1 MLRCLCSPC
10 MGRSGLK
17 SFDAAELTEQ
27 PGGNVP
33 VTAAAASNSTLAGT
47 GSASIYAGDVT
58 QTIFLGPV
66 TGTGLALGPSLPS
79 SDTVYVPICSPFL
92 KSRSI
97 KATDTE
103 DGSPTRKTDGE
114 PSDLPPGSALSSPS
128 RSGPNAQAS
137 ADGFRPNISPRAC
150 NSIPAFHS
158 QPASIY
164 SSCDQQPPSQSK
176 PQQASLTGD
185 VSISTL
191 SLQPSALL
199 PGQLFLIQ
207 QATSSSQSG
216 GCVTSTNASLPL
228 LPSNITCNAAHLST
242 GTSVRSEAAT
252 ETTLRLP
259 RELSGAPPPVA
270 LLGSEASTTRLV
282 ECSTYESV
290 DTPVRTS
297 SASPTVNGSNIVR
310 PIATMV
316 PASCG
321 PVGSCA
327 FGGASRKVSHVRGGT
342 PPAGGPSPT
351 FSLFGALQ
359 AFVEQRHAGDAAPT
373 AGAGSPAG
381 AAAQAQ
387 VQVQG
392 DHFHGFDRGALC
404 TDSQDMPTATLSRV
418 RSVLTPCGRPT
429 GESSHSRWPMVSEG
443 DDSGPAPQNATGARR
458 GNGSGSK
465 WPQTSRGSATGLNA
479 GHDVEEGIVIGG
491 LNIESTN
498 SNSNMAV
505 GAPSAD
511 HRVGG
516 LFAAAVS
523 GRTSRTS
530 TLGEDVLGIF
540 SCGRPLSRPHS
551 FDGMASFLSAAN
563 NTYLMDDNYKV
574 STGQSGALI
583 GCTGSDTDGS
593 RTDNAISV
601 VSGGGGLR
609 SGGGAQ
615 RGGGGNG
622 SRAMRMQQKAERRE
636 FLSAARSINAVLQD
650 VQILSLLGAGAHGKV
665 YKGALKDRFVAVKVI
680 IHDTDV
686 RSAIP
691 VSSLTGIRHVP
702 SSTSLA
708 NGGATGIN
716 SGPMPGS
723 ALECDLPTSKTASGA
738 PAPSAGA
745 LTAFTRAGLDAS
757 YGSGSDVMLPGG
769 PGVAGISLGSIR
781 RGASSSGT
789 RPAEHL
795 LRYQRA
801 GSSSLHTLPLVLPGG
816 GDSGSQGAGAPTLPV
831 LSLPGMTPVV
841 MPHKHML
848 EGLISASAQH
858 PNIVET
864 YRIVTQ
870 LLSAPSMPAFVVTR
884 GSQTPLW
891 ETTNF
896 APAAFLKLGNGSVGG
911 GLRKVSRA
919 GSTSGSAAAA
929 AGNAFGTGPGA
940 THDRLQGISS
950 IPSAWPTSQA
960 GLDTDAVKGP
970 STIGPTSSFPG
981 ITGQSTAAIVE
992 ANASPP
998 KRRLSNPVPA
1008 TEPEGSCAAE
1018 LTAWDLPKLDP
1029 GATSTCLD
1037 NARSSSDMA
1046 DSRAGTPAQ
1055 RPASSGCPEESGSAK
1070 GLRCKEADKEILP
1083 LEGAPA
1089 DVREQALP
1097 GVVKLETAPKGDNL
1111 LSSDDTRIGL
1121 SCAVATAGTTGA
1133 VNAAPSSICASTLR
1147 ENSTLSVSALVR
1159 DGVSSGPVSGPGRL
1173 LAVADGS
1180 TSTAPQ
1186 RSSGHGSVGTAHTQS
1201 SSGSSIDVGG
1211 VPPGVAQPE
1220 RTSIDVGSRSSCLST
1235 GVAVVSASGLAQGE
1249 PETYY
1254 SGDMIPSQPTGEG
1267 YGTTEGHGS
1276 VNAGSLS
1283 QPLGVERQQE
1293 SGEKSPGRQGGGVRV
1308 ESEVAAQ
1315 AAGNNRGD
1323 PVTERSSADGTGSQD
1338 VDSAELILDMLG
1350 AQAAA
1355 QRTASFLRRQQQQQQ
1370 QQQQAALDVR
1380 GGASPQF
1387 LQCAQGARPAA
1398 LNPDQMEAAPWCV
1411 PFDGQE
1417 AEDIVGLMRHMATSR
1432 RNASGLGATT
1442 AAGSKASG
1450 GTNEVPS
1457 GSVQSSNLGGDS
1469 PSGDLP
1475 AAGYDY
1481 MVADDSSLML
1491 HRVETFGLSTALFST
1506 FRNSYAPTDHGS
1518 VSDRPPYRPLQY
1530 LRGSQPS
1537 TGSGAAFSVPGSLR
1551 GQAGTGVGLVGGV
1564 GGDYAGTESSATGMN
1579 PPYGISAQQAKQHE
1593 PSLHV
1598 ESAASLGSAHAMEA
1612 SLALPPPLQLALPS
1626 VPPPSLHN
1634 PSVAGNGLGPSA
1646 AWLPTIDELTAGVGA
1661 DPLQQSMSGTA
1672 LTAGRSSTGSTA
1684 RNLLLHTGS
1693 LGWGEQG
1700 GDAGV
1705 AGDSVG
1711 AGTATRTSNSSGG
1724 SLLSGTGIASQ
1735 NRSVLGPNPASTY
1748 GGQLMPAELHY
1759 GKLSWSN
1766 HTHTTGSTSA
1776 TAILNSGF
1784 TALLSSNNTTMT
1796 GGGSNPGAGGAGGGG
1811 NLVGS
1816 GMGSWRRGD
1825 STGVAGVSGF
1835 RRTTNVANTAGGTD
1849 TLIVNHGETAAVTAA
1864 TTTKNGTDIVHG
1876 GGIGS
1881 GAGPQGSLH
1890 SHTRNGGGSEMRPHA
1905 MVELQSR
1912 SSTDPHSSR
1921 SASGARRRAAAT
1933 AKVAWGRNAPG
1944 RERWQVLIVQE
1955 MCTRGNLR
1963 DAISSGAF
1971 HSSNA
1976 SAGTQVIAMQQ
1987 MLDTAAEIASAMSYL
2002 HNRAIVHGDLK
2013 TANVLLQRQ
2022 DSDPRGFVAKLADF
2036 GLARQMGARGAED
2049 GLLVS
2054 RIGTVTHMAPE
2065 TIRDNM
2071 VLLASDVYSFGVIL
2085 WELYCAKQPFANY
2098 SAFQLLSA
2106 VVQYDER
2113 PQFPSHC
2120 PPAYAALAIRCMARD
2135 PQQRPTFAQVHKELI
2150 CIRDELFGVSSSGSH
2165 FIQGL
2170 AGTLTVPLAQA
2181 HKEAKPDLQGRLQ
2194 AVAVANLSG
2203 DSGHGS
2209 GTLRGEVAQDSETT
2223 SGPLRELG
2231 MQDSV
2236 APQSSESW
2244 DVYGRRGDGI
2254 VDRETMV
2261 S

>member
-1 MLRCLCSPC
+1 MLRCLCPPC

-17 SFDAAELTEQ
+17 SFDAAELAEQ
-27 PGGNVP
+27 PGGTSVP
-33 VTAAAASNSTLAGT
+33 VTAAAAAAAASNLTLAGT
-47 GSASIYAGDVT
+47 ASVSICAEDVT
-58 QTIFLGPV
+58 QATFLGPV
-66 TGTGLALGPSLPS
+66 TGTGLALGPPLPS
-79 SDTVYVPICSPFL
+79 SDTVYVPLCSPSS

-97 KATDTE
+97 TATDAE

-114 PSDLPPGSALSSPS
+114 PLGLPPGSALSSPS
-128 RSGPNAQAS
+128 RSGPNAQTS
-137 ADGFRPNISPRAC
+137 ADGCRPTFSSRAC

-158 QPASIY
+158 QPASTY
-164 SSCDQQPPSQSK
+164 SSCDQQPPSQSQ
-176 PQQASLTGD
+176 PQQPSLTAG
-185 VSISTL
+185 VCISTL

-199 PGQLFLIQ
+199 PGHLFLIQ

-216 GCVTSTNASLPL
+216 GCVISTNASLPL
-228 LPSNITCNAAHLST
+228 LPSNMISNAGHLST
-242 GTSVRSEAAT
+242 ATSVRSEAAT

-259 RELSGAPPPVA
+259 REPSGAPPPAA
-270 LLGSEASTTRLV
+270 LLGSEASATRLV
-282 ECSTYESV
+282 ECSTHESA
-290 DTPVRTS
+290 DMPALTS
-297 SASPTVNGSNIVR
+297 SASPTVHSSNIVR
-310 PIATMV
+310 PMAATV

-321 PVGSCA
+321 PGGGPVISCA
-327 FGGASRKVSHVRGGT
+327 FGGASRRVSHVRGGT
-342 PPAGGPSPT
+342 PPAGGPSPS

-373 AGAGSPAG
+373 AGASSPAG
-381 AAAQAQ
+381 GAAQAQ

-392 DHFHGFDRGALC
+392 DLFHGFDRGALC
-404 TDSQDMPTATLSRV
+404 MDSQDMPTATLSRV
-418 RSVLTPCGRPT
+418 RSSLVTWGRPT
-429 GESSHSRWPMVSEG
+429 GESSHSRLRMGNEG
-443 DDSGPAPQNATGARR
+443 GGSGPAQQNATGARR
-458 GNGSGSK
+458 GNGSRSE
-465 WPQTSRGSATGLNA
+465 WPQRSRGSATGLNA
-479 GHDVEEGIVIGG
+479 GHDIDVGEGIVIGG
-491 LNIESTN
+491 VHIESTD
-498 SNSNMAV
+498 SNSNMPE

-511 HRVGG
+511 HRAGG

-523 GRTSRTS
+523 GRASHTS
-530 TLGEDVLGIF
+530 TVGEDVLGIF

-563 NTYLMDDNYKV
+563 NTYLTDDNYKV
-574 STGQSGALI
+574 STGQLGAPI

-593 RTDNAISV
+593 RIDNAISL

-609 SGGGAQ
+609 SGGGGQ
-615 RGGGGNG
+615 RGAGSNG
-622 SRAMRMQQKAERRE
+622 SRAMRMQQRAERRE

-650 VQILSLLGAGAHGKV
+650 VQILSVLGAGAHGKV

-691 VSSLTGIRHVP
+691 GSSLTGIRHVP
-702 SSTSLA
+702 SNASLA
-708 NGGATGIN
+708 NGGQTGLH
-716 SGPMPGS
+716 SDPMPGS

-738 PAPSAGA
+738 PAPSARA
-745 LTAFTRAGLDAS
+745 LSPFTRAGLDAS
-757 YGSGSDVMLPGG
+757 YGSGSDVMLPAG
-769 PGVAGISLGSIR
+769 PGVGSVR

-801 GSSSLHTLPLVLPGG
+801 GSSSLHTLPLTLPGG
-816 GDSGSQGAGAPTLPV
+816 GDSGSQGAGVPTLPV

-896 APAAFLKLGNGSVGG
+896 TQAAFLKHGNGSIGG
-911 GLRKVSRA
+911 GLRKVSGA
-919 GSTSGSAAAA
+919 GSTSGSVAAAA
-929 AGNAFGTGPGA
+929 RNTFGTAPG
-940 THDRLQGISS
+940 TTQERLQRTGS
-950 IPSAWPTSQA
+950 IPSSACPTSQA
-960 GLDTDAVKGP
+960 GRDTDAMKGP
-970 STIGPTSSFPG
+970 STKGPASSFPG
-981 ITGQSTAAIVE
+981 VAGQSTAAIVE
-992 ANASPP
+992 ADPSRP
-998 KRRLSNPVPA
+998 KSRLPNQVPA
-1008 TEPEGSCAAE
+1008 TEPEGSGAAE
-1018 LTAWDLPKLDP
+1018 LTAWDLPKLNP
-1029 GATSTCLD
+1029 GATSTCLV
-1037 NARSSSDMA
+1037 NARPSSGMA

-1055 RPASSGCPEESGSAK
+1055 RPASSGCPDGSGSAM
-1070 GLRCKEADKEILP
+1070 GLRCKEADRQVLS
-1083 LEGAPA
+1083 LDGAPA
-1089 DVREQALP
+1089 GVREQALP
-1097 GVVKLETAPKGDNL
+1097 GVVKLETAPQRDSL
-1111 LSSDDTRIGL
+1111 LNPDDTGIGM
-1121 SCAVATAGTTGA
+1121 SCTVATAGATGA
-1133 VNAAPSSICASTLR
+1133 GHAAPSSICAGTCPDDST
-1147 ENSTLSVSALVR
+1147 LVR
-1159 DGVSSGPVSGPGRL
+1159 DRGSSGLVSGPGAS

-1201 SSGSSIDVGG
+1201 SSGNSIDVGG
-1211 VPPGVAQPE
+1211 VPPAVAQPE
-1220 RTSIDVGSRSSCLST
+1220 RTSIDVGSPSSCLST
-1235 GVAVVSASGLAQGE
+1235 GVAVVSASGLAHGG
-1249 PETYY
+1249 PEADY
-1254 SGDMIPSQPTGEG
+1254 SDDLIPGQPTGEC
-1267 YGTTEGHGS
+1267 YGKSGEHGS
-1276 VNAGSLS
+1276 VNTGSLP
-1283 QPLGVERQQE
+1283 QPVGVGREQE
-1293 SGEKSPGRQGGGVRV
+1293 FGEKLPRRPGGGVRV
-1308 ESEVAAQ
+1308 ESDMVAQ
-1315 AAGNNRGD
+1315 AVGNTRGD
-1323 PVTERSSADGTGSQD
+1323 PVTERSSADGSQD

-1355 QRTASFLRRQQQQQQ
+1355 QRTASFLRRQQQPP
-1370 QQQQAALDVR
+1370 AALDVR
-1380 GGASPQF
+1380 GDAAPQPS
-1387 LQCAQGARPAA
+1387 QSSQGARPAA
-1398 LNPDQMEAAPWCV
+1398 RNPDRMEAAPWCV

-1417 AEDIVGLMRHMATSR
+1417 VEDIVDLMRHMPASR
-1432 RNASGLGATT
+1432 GNGSGLGAAT
-1442 AAGSKASG
+1442 AAASKASG
-1450 GTNEVPS
+1450 GANEVAS
-1457 GSVQSSNLGGDS
+1457 GSVQSSNLVGDS

-1481 MVADDSSLML
+1481 MVADDSGLML

-1518 VSDRPPYRPLQY
+1518 VSDRQPHRPLQY
-1530 LRGSQPS
+1530 LRGSQS
-1537 TGSGAAFSVPGSLR
+1537 SIGGGAMLSVPGALR
-1551 GQAGTGVGLVGGV
+1551 GQAGAGVGLVGGV
-1564 GGDYAGTESSATGMN
+1564 GGEYGGTESNATGMN
-1579 PPYGISAQQAKQHE
+1579 QPYGISAQQAEQRE

-1612 SLALPPPLQLALPS
+1612 SLALPPPLQPS
-1626 VPPPSLHN
+1626 IAPPNLHN
-1634 PSVAGNGLGPSA
+1634 PSVVGNGPGPSA
-1646 AWLPTIDELTAGVGA
+1646 SWLPTIDELTAGVGA
-1661 DPLQQSMSGTA
+1661 DPLQQSLSGAA
-1672 LTAGRSSTGSTA
+1672 LTAGRSSAGSTA

-1693 LGWGEQG
+1693 LGSGEQG
-1700 GDAGV
+1700 GGAGA
-1705 AGDSVG
+1705 AGGSVG
-1711 AGTATRTSNSSGG
+1711 AGTVTHNSNSSGV
-1724 SLLSGTGIASQ
+1724 SLLSGTGTASQ
-1735 NRSVLGPNPASTY
+1735 NRSMLGSNPASTY
-1748 GGQLMPAELHY
+1748 GGQLMPPELQY
-1759 GKLSWSN
+1759 DKISWSN

-1796 GGGSNPGAGGAGGGG
+1796 GGGSNPGGGG
-1811 NLVGS
+1811 S
-1816 GMGSWRRGD
+1816 GLGGWRRGD
-1825 STGVAGVSGF
+1825 STGVAGVPGF
-1835 RRTTNVANTAGGTD
+1835 RRTNNVSNTAGGTD
-1849 TLIVNHGETAAVTAA
+1849 TLMVNYGEAAATAAVAAA
-1864 TTTKNGTDIVHG
+1864 TTTENGPDTAHAG
-1876 GGIGS
+1876 GLGS
-1881 GAGPQGSLH
+1881 GAGPQGGLP
-1890 SHTRNGGGSEMRPHA
+1890 SHTRDGGGSEMRPPLR
-1905 MVELQSR
+1905 VEPQSR

-1921 SASGARRRAAAT
+1921 GASGARRRSVAT
-1933 AKVAWGRNAPG
+1933 AKAAWARNVPG

-1971 HSSNA
+1971 HSSNT

-2120 PPAYAALAIRCMARD
+2120 PQAYAALAIRCMARD
-2135 PQQRPTFAQVHKELI
+2135 PQQRPTFAQVHRELI
-2150 CIRDELFGVSSSGSH
+2150 SIRDELFSGSSSGSH
-2165 FIQGL
+2165 SGQGL
-2170 AGTLTVPLAQA
+2170 AGTLTVPLPQGR
-2181 HKEAKPDLQGRLQ
+2181 KESNPILKSRLQ
-2194 AVAVANLSG
+2194 AVPAANLSV

-2209 GTLRGEVAQDSETT
+2209 GTLRGDVTQDSETA
-2223 SGPLRELG
+2223 SGPLLEG
-2231 MQDSV
+2231 TQDCA

-2244 DVYGRRGDGI
+2244 DVYSRRGDGI